1 MLKKSSL
8 AIINEMWSGDKTVEF
23 MTDTCEKVLYLTEQY
38 IKVRHITNDMDI
50 MACIL
55 GVVGDL
61 DKNSRN
67 RLKLDED
74 QKAFIKTLKF
84 VLKNELL
91 AKD

>member
-1 MLKKSSL
+1 MRIGEIEKTTL
-8 AIINEMWSGDKTVEF
+8 AEFAYYVKETFNEEG
-23 MTDTCEKVLYLTEQY
+23 
-38 IKVRHITNDMDI
+38 IR
-50 MACIL
+50 
-55 GVVGDL
+55 VVGDL